1 MTAYDAS
8 LSYYFAPAAVISVG
22 FFHKR
27 RTNLFVT
34 QEFAPAV
41 DANGYKDFTAPCE
54 GGGIYNPIAD
64 RNVFVDP
71 VNAGNGLCVP
81 ISTTINDP
89 GVTKQTGV
97 EIAFQYD
104 LAAFED
110 SIGFASGFGLAA
122 NYTYQKFSGGEAE
135 NTSAADSRAN
145 AIFNSSS
152 GLNSAPYTAV
162 QGLLDFSK
170 HAYNVTAFYEKYGLS
185 ARVRYTWRSAFR
197 TNDTAGGATLGST
210 LGFPVVTAAR
220 GQLNGG
226 INYDL
231 TENIN
236 IGVEGVNLTK
246 SEIKQYCVNDGGL
259 LCFQGLP
266 DRRLTFGASI
276 KF

>member
-1 MTAYDAS
+1 MR
-8 LSYYFAPAAVISVG
+8 P
-22 FFHKR
+22 H
-27 RTNLFVT
+27 
-34 QEFAPAV
+34 
-41 DANGYKDFTAPCE
+41 
-54 GGGIYNPIAD
+54 
-64 RNVFVDP
+64 
-71 VNAGNGLCVP
+71 
-81 ISTTINDP
+81 
-89 GVTKQTGV
+89 
-97 EIAFQYD
+97 
-104 LAAFED
+104 
-110 SIGFASGFGLAA
+110 
-122 NYTYQKFSGGEAE
+122 
-135 NTSAADSRAN
+135 
-145 AIFNSSS
+145 
-152 GLNSAPYTAV
+152 
-162 QGLLDFSK
+162 LDK